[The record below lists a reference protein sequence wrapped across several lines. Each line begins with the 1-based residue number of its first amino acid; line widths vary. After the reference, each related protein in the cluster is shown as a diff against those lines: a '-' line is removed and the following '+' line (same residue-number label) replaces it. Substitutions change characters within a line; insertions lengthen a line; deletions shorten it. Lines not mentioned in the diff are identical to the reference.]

1 MTTPSSA
8 AALLSAHPLYDMWKE
23 NVAGYERIEGERKLT
38 QTKKVKKK
46 VSSCPLVTDLIEKK
60 EKRISKI
67 HTPQWRSPW
76 QTQPHQR
83 LDISSQSGTTPKA
96 RPSSTLVERLRIQ
109 DQDRMKCQGTKE
121 LIEVVSGCDSR
132 GLTFVEVTRDGPETS
147 SEQMNTFQFK
157 KLLWELKKLSLGF
170 YSRRLASRPITIR
183 LADSATLHD

>member
-1 MTTPSSA
+1 M
-8 AALLSAHPLYDMWKE
+8 
-23 NVAGYERIEGERKLT
+23 
-38 QTKKVKKK
+38 
-46 VSSCPLVTDLIEKK
+46 
-60 EKRISKI
+60 
-67 HTPQWRSPW
+67 
-76 QTQPHQR
+76 
-83 LDISSQSGTTPKA
+83 
-96 RPSSTLVERLRIQ
+96 ERLRIQ